1 MNQPASSQLQTE
13 NRFPDC
19 VLMKLHC
26 VPVELEQPEQVTTLI
41 LSPDARSTTTTT
53 KTISLKLTIR
63 FAKQTINS
71 PGGQVTFGLKRGE
84 LDLKLINGRI
94 PLEKMGLVA
103 TFELE
108 LEVEEQQEQGREAE
122 ANIAVAGG
130 VKTKDAS
137 KSTIKTKSTRSRVAH
152 RGTEENPIWEF
163 SMAPTLSGRL
173 AEQPLGTIEL
183 NGLPCSVEA
192 TFSVRSQSD
201 IELFDVAGLLK
212 AKNLSR
218 NKTAWATR
226 EFFLR
231 FIAPKLQPHISR
243 VEGQL

>member
-1 MNQPASSQLQTE
+1 MNQTAPSQLQTE

-26 VPVELEQPEQVTTLI
+26 APVEPEQPEQATTLI
-41 LSPDARSTTTTT
+41 LSPGTRSPTTTTR
-53 KTISLKLTIR
+53 TISLKLTIR
-63 FAKQTINS
+63 FHKQTIKL
-71 PGGQVTFGLKRGE
+71 PGGEVEFGLKRGE

-103 TFELE
+103 AFELE
-108 LEVEEQQEQGREAE
+108 VEVEEQQEQGREAE

-137 KSTIKTKSTRSRVAH
+137 KRTIKTKSKRSRVAN

-163 SMAPTLSGRL
+163 SMEPNLSGRL
-173 AEQPLGTIEL
+173 AEESLGTIEL
-183 NGLPCSVEA
+183 NGLPCRVDA
-192 TFSVRSQSD
+192 AFSARSQSD
-201 IELFDVAGLLK
+201 VELFDVAGLLK

-231 FIAPKLQPHISR
+231 FIAPKLQPHLSR